1 MPVYNRVLSP
11 KGRLSRKTYAQWVG
25 TILAFRIG
33 AAVVVAIRPDW
44 VFLLKTDFLLILVAI
59 LTGKR
64 MKDFGMAAAWGWI
77 AVLLISFVLPIGGMI
92 LLPQQSVAGDP
103 FSLLPFWVGIASTV
117 LLFALVIA
125 VGIKKGD
132 PGPNRYGDP
141 PDEAAAATTTLN
153 S

>member
-1 MPVYNRVLSP
+1 MANRAFSL
-11 KGRLSRKTYAQWVG
+11 KGRVGRKTYAQWVG
-25 TILAFRIG
+25 AILAFRIA
-33 AAVVVAIRPDW
+33 AAVVVAFRPDW
-44 VFLLKTDFLLILVAI
+44 VFLIRTDFLLIVIAI
-59 LTGKR
+59 FTGKR

-92 LLPQQSVAGDP
+92 LLPQPHVSDDP

-117 LLFALVIA
+117 LLFALVIV

-141 PDEAAAATTTLN
+141 PDEAAAAAATATVN